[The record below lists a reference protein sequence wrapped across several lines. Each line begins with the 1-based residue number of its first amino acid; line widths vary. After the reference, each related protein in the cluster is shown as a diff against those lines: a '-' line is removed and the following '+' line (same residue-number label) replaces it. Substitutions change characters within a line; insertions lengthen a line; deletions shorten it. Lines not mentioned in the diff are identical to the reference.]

1 MDYAVAAYGI
11 SFMEAASSQHEHL
24 IEAAKTPDDSEDIE
38 SNSPTDE
45 ELKTIII
52 DPLFSSSLRDQI
64 SDASIMEKVITDGE
78 TIVDEKVKR
87 LRKEE
92 YADEPSD
99 ATIDEIYRIDTKIE
113 KESRRRILNHLG
125 IVDNDV
131 NDDDYDS
138 VAKNSSLK
146 YMEAIFA
153 KPGDNTQ
160 HPQRHFIVVDHRR
173 KAVVLSIRGSFSSAR
188 GILNDLQSCI
198 GEDIT
203 TSIEIIRVLLVMI
216 CFSQT

>member
-64 SDASIMEKVITDGE
+64 DDALIVEKVITDGE
-78 TIVDEKVKR
+78 TIVDNEVKK
-87 LRKEE
+87 LKKEE
-92 YADEPSD
+92 CTDEPSD
-99 ATIDEIYRIDTKIE
+99 VNVDEIYRINTKVE
-113 KESRRRILNHLG
+113 KESRRRIINHLG

-131 NDDDYDS
+131 NDDDYEN
-138 VAKNSSLK
+138 VTKNTSQK

-153 KPGDNTQ
+153 KPGDNIQ
-160 HPQRHFIVVDHRR
+160 HPQRHFIVVDHNI
-173 KAVVLSIRGSFSSAR
+173 KAIVLSIRGSFSSVC
-188 GILNDLQSCI
+188 GILNDLQMCI
-198 GEDIT
+198 GESVT
-203 TSIEIIRVLLVMI
+203 T
-216 CFSQT
+216 